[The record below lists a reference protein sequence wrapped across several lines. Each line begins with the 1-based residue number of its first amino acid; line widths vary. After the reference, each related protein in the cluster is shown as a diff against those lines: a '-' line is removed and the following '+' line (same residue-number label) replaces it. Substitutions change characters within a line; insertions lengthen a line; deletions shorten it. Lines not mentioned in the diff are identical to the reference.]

1 MTPQRATLTGLLA
14 IVLWSTSVG
23 LIRSLTEALGPIG
36 GAAMIYSTST
46 LCLLAFYGLPR
57 IKTLPR
63 IYLFAGGAM
72 FVCYEIFLSLS
83 IGLADSRMQAIEI
96 GMINY
101 LWPSLTILFSLF
113 INQQKSRFML
123 WPGLAL
129 ALGGIVWIMKGE
141 SDWTQELLWNNVL
154 ANPLAYSLAFSAAL
168 TWALYCNI
176 TKRYG
181 QGKSG
186 VSLFFFHHRPR
197 TLDAVFLQCR
207 KCDFINLAKFAATAL
222 YGRIN
227 RISLF
232 RLEYRYSA
240 WQSDATRNRLL
251 FHARAF
257 HSIGRVLAQYH
268 TRHFI
273 LARRRHGHGRLAALL
288 VRDAYADKLILNRPH
303 GFRLDFL
310 TNKNPNL
317 RVVIFFLLTCYSR
330 PHISLPKK

>member
-14 IVLWSTSVG
+14 IMLWSTSVG

-46 LCLLAFYGLPR
+46 LCLVAFYGLPR
-57 IKTLPR
+57 IKTLPKV
-63 IYLFAGGAM
+63 YLFAGGAM

-101 LWPSLTILFSLF
+101 LWPSLTIFFSLF
-113 INQQKSRFML
+113 INQQKSRFLL

-129 ALGGIVWIMKGE
+129 ALSGIVWIMKGD
-141 SDWTQELLWNNVL
+141 SNWTPELLWNNIL

-186 VSLFFFHHRPR
+186 VSLFFFVSSLVLWIQYSFSTEGTISL
-197 TLDAVFLQCR
+197 TLPSSLQLI
-207 KCDFINLAKFAATAL
+207 FMGASTAL
-222 YGRIN
+222 A
-227 RISLF
+227 
-232 RLEYRYSA
+232 YSA
-240 WQSDATRNRLL
+240 WNIGIQHGNLTLL
-251 FHARAF
+251 AAASYFTP
-257 HSIGRVLAQYH
+257 VLS
-268 TRHFI
+268 T
-273 LARRRHGHGRLAALL
+273 LLAALWL
-288 VRDAYADKLILNRPH
+288 NITPAMSFWQGVAMVTAGSLLCWYATRTP
-303 GFRLDFL
+303 
-310 TNKNPNL
+310 TN
-317 RVVIFFLLTCYSR
+317 
-330 PHISLPKK
+330 

>member
-101 LWPSLTILFSLF
+101 LWPSLTVFFSLF
-113 INQQKSRFML
+113 INQQKSRFLL

-129 ALGGIVWIMKGE
+129 SLGGIVWIMKGE
-141 SDWTQELLWNNVL
+141 SDWTPELLWNNIL

-186 VSLFFFHHRPR
+186 VSLFFFVSSLVLWIQYAFSAEGAISL
-197 TLDAVFLQCR
+197 TLPSSLQLL
-207 KCDFINLAKFAATAL
+207 FMGTSTALAYSVWNIGIQHGNLTLLATASYFTPVL
-222 YGRIN
+222 STLLAAIWLN
-227 RISLF
+227 ITPAISF
-232 RLEYRYSA
+232 
-240 WQSDATRNRLL
+240 WQGVAMVTAGSLLCWYATR
-251 FHARAF
+251 
-257 HSIGRVLAQYH
+257 
-268 TRHFI
+268 T
-273 LARRRHGHGRLAALL
+273 
-288 VRDAYADKLILNRPH
+288 P
-303 GFRLDFL
+303 
-310 TNKNPNL
+310 TN
-317 RVVIFFLLTCYSR
+317 
-330 PHISLPKK
+330 

>member
-23 LIRSLTEALGPIG
+23 LIRSLTEVLGPLG

-46 LCLLAFYGLPR
+46 LCLLIFYGLPR

-63 IYLFAGGAM
+63 IYLFAGGAL

-83 IGLADSRMQAIEI
+83 IGLADSRMQAMEI

-113 INQQKSRFML
+113 INQQKSRFLL

-141 SDWTQELLWNNVL
+141 SDWTPGLLWNNIL

-186 VSLFFFHHRPR
+186 VSLFFFIASLVLWIQYSFSAEGP
-197 TLDAVFLQCR
+197 
-207 KCDFINLAKFAATAL
+207 
-222 YGRIN
+222 
-227 RISLF
+227 ISLTLPSS
-232 RLEYRYSA
+232 LELIFMGASAALAYSA
-240 WQSDATRNRLL
+240 WNAGIQYGNLTLLATASYFTPVLSTLLAAIWLNITPALSFWQGVAMVTIGSLLCWYATR
-251 FHARAF
+251 
-257 HSIGRVLAQYH
+257 SP
-268 TRHFI
+268 TR
-273 LARRRHGHGRLAALL
+273 
-288 VRDAYADKLILNRPH
+288 
-303 GFRLDFL
+303 
-310 TNKNPNL
+310 
-317 RVVIFFLLTCYSR
+317 
-330 PHISLPKK
+330 

>member
-46 LCLLAFYGLPR
+46 LCLLAFYGIPR

-83 IGLADSRMQAIEI
+83 IGLASSRMQAIEI

-101 LWPSLTILFSLF
+101 LWPSLTVFFSLF
-113 INQQKSRFML
+113 INQQKSRFLL

-129 ALGGIVWIMKGE
+129 SLGGIVWIMKGE
-141 SDWTQELLWNNVL
+141 SDWTPALLWNNIL
-154 ANPLAYSLAFSAAL
+154 ANPQAYSLAFSAAL

-186 VSLFFFHHRPR
+186 VSLFFFVSSLVLWIQYAFSAEGAISL
-197 TLDAVFLQCR
+197 TLPSSLQLL
-207 KCDFINLAKFAATAL
+207 FMGTSTALAYSVWNIGIQHGNLTLLATAS
-222 YGRIN
+222 Y
-227 RISLF
+227 F
-232 RLEYRYSA
+232 
-240 WQSDATRNRLL
+240 TP
-251 FHARAF
+251 
-257 HSIGRVLAQYH
+257 VLS
-268 TRHFI
+268 T
-273 LARRRHGHGRLAALL
+273 LLAALWL
-288 VRDAYADKLILNRPH
+288 NITPAISFWQGVAMVTAGSLLCWYATRSP
-303 GFRLDFL
+303 
-310 TNKNPNL
+310 T
-317 RVVIFFLLTCYSR
+317 S
-330 PHISLPKK
+330 

>member
-46 LCLLAFYGLPR
+46 LCLLAFYGLPCT
-57 IKTLPR
+57 KTLPR

-113 INQQKSRFML
+113 INQQKSRFLL

-141 SDWTQELLWNNVL
+141 SDWTPELLWNNVL

-186 VSLFFFHHRPR
+186 VSLFF
-197 TLDAVFLQCR
+197 L
-207 KCDFINLAKFAATAL
+207 ITAL
-222 YGRIN
+222 ILWTQYSFSGESA
-227 RISLF
+227 ISLTLPSSLQLLF
-232 RLEYRYSA
+232 MGASTALAYSA
-240 WQSDATRNRLL
+240 WNAGIQHGNLTLLATASY
-251 FHARAF
+251 FTP
-257 HSIGRVLAQYH
+257 VLS
-268 TRHFI
+268 T
-273 LARRRHGHGRLAALL
+273 LLAALWL
-288 VRDAYADKLILNRPH
+288 NITPAMSFWQGVAMVTAGSLLCWYATRTP
-303 GFRLDFL
+303 
-310 TNKNPNL
+310 T
-317 RVVIFFLLTCYSR
+317 S
-330 PHISLPKK
+330 

>member
-46 LCLLAFYGLPR
+46 LCLLAFYGFPR

-63 IYLFAGGAM
+63 VYLFAGGAM

-101 LWPSLTILFSLF
+101 LWPSLTVFFSLF
-113 INQQKSRFML
+113 INQQKSRFLL

-129 ALGGIVWIMKGE
+129 SLGGIVWIMEGE
-141 SDWTQELLWNNVL
+141 SDWTPELLWNNIL

-176 TKRYG
+176 TRRYG

-186 VSLFFFHHRPR
+186 VSLFFFVASFLLWVQYAFSAEGAISL
-197 TLDAVFLQCR
+197 TLPSSLQLL
-207 KCDFINLAKFAATAL
+207 FMGTSTALAYSVWNIGIQHGNLTLLATAS
-222 YGRIN
+222 Y
-227 RISLF
+227 F
-232 RLEYRYSA
+232 
-240 WQSDATRNRLL
+240 TP
-251 FHARAF
+251 
-257 HSIGRVLAQYH
+257 VLS
-268 TRHFI
+268 T
-273 LARRRHGHGRLAALL
+273 LLAALWL
-288 VRDAYADKLILNRPH
+288 NITPAISFWQGVVMVTAGSLLCWYATRSSP
-303 GFRLDFL
+303 
-310 TNKNPNL
+310 
-317 RVVIFFLLTCYSR
+317 S
-330 PHISLPKK
+330 

>member
-83 IGLADSRMQAIEI
+83 IGLASSRMQAIEI

-101 LWPSLTILFSLF
+101 LWPSLTVFFSLF
-113 INQQKSRFML
+113 INQQKSRFLL

-129 ALGGIVWIMKGE
+129 SLGGIVWIMKGE
-141 SDWTQELLWNNVL
+141 SDWTPELLWNNIL
-154 ANPLAYSLAFSAAL
+154 ANPQAYSLAFSAAL

-186 VSLFFFHHRPR
+186 VSLFFFVSSLVLWIQYAFSAEGAISL
-197 TLDAVFLQCR
+197 TLPSSLQLL
-207 KCDFINLAKFAATAL
+207 FMGTSTALAYSVWNIGIQHGNLTLLATAS
-222 YGRIN
+222 Y
-227 RISLF
+227 F
-232 RLEYRYSA
+232 
-240 WQSDATRNRLL
+240 TP
-251 FHARAF
+251 
-257 HSIGRVLAQYH
+257 VLS
-268 TRHFI
+268 T
-273 LARRRHGHGRLAALL
+273 LLAALWL
-288 VRDAYADKLILNRPH
+288 NITPAISFWQGVAMVTAGSLLCWYATRSP
-303 GFRLDFL
+303 
-310 TNKNPNL
+310 T
-317 RVVIFFLLTCYSR
+317 S
-330 PHISLPKK
+330 

>member
-14 IVLWSTSVG
+14 ILLWSTSVG

-113 INQQKSRFML
+113 INQQKSRFLL

-141 SDWTQELLWNNVL
+141 SDWTPELLWNNVL

-186 VSLFFFHHRPR
+186 VSLFF
-197 TLDAVFLQCR
+197 L
-207 KCDFINLAKFAATAL
+207 ITAL
-222 YGRIN
+222 ILWTQYSFSGESA
-227 RISLF
+227 ISLTLPSSLQLLF
-232 RLEYRYSA
+232 MGASTALAYSA
-240 WQSDATRNRLL
+240 WNAGIQHGNLTLLATASY
-251 FHARAF
+251 FTP
-257 HSIGRVLAQYH
+257 VLS
-268 TRHFI
+268 T
-273 LARRRHGHGRLAALL
+273 LLAALWL
-288 VRDAYADKLILNRPH
+288 NITPAISFWQGVAMVTAGSLLCWYATRTP
-303 GFRLDFL
+303 
-310 TNKNPNL
+310 T
-317 RVVIFFLLTCYSR
+317 S
-330 PHISLPKK
+330 

>member
-46 LCLLAFYGLPR
+46 LCLLAFYGIPR

-83 IGLADSRMQAIEI
+83 IGLASSRMQAIEI

-101 LWPSLTILFSLF
+101 LWPSLTVFFSLF
-113 INQQKSRFML
+113 INQQKSRFLL

-129 ALGGIVWIMKGE
+129 SLGGIVWIMKGE
-141 SDWTQELLWNNVL
+141 SDWTPELLWNNIL

-176 TKRYG
+176 TKRYA

-186 VSLFFFHHRPR
+186 VSLFFFVSSLVLWIQYAFSAEGAISL
-197 TLDAVFLQCR
+197 TLPSSLQLL
-207 KCDFINLAKFAATAL
+207 FMGTSTALAYSVWNVGIQHGNLTLLATAS
-222 YGRIN
+222 Y
-227 RISLF
+227 F
-232 RLEYRYSA
+232 
-240 WQSDATRNRLL
+240 TP
-251 FHARAF
+251 
-257 HSIGRVLAQYH
+257 VLS
-268 TRHFI
+268 T
-273 LARRRHGHGRLAALL
+273 LLAALWL
-288 VRDAYADKLILNRPH
+288 NITPAISFWQGVAMVTAGSLLCWYATRSP
-303 GFRLDFL
+303 
-310 TNKNPNL
+310 T
-317 RVVIFFLLTCYSR
+317 S
-330 PHISLPKK
+330 

>member
-1 MTPQRATLTGLLA
+1 MSKPDADNGVRFALDFFCTRFTVSP
-14 IVLWSTSVG
+14 IILWSTSVG

-63 IYLFAGGAM
+63 VYLFAGGAM

-101 LWPSLTILFSLF
+101 LWPSLTIFFSLF
-113 INQQKSRFML
+113 INQQKSRCLL

-129 ALGGIVWIMKGE
+129 SLGGIVWIMKGD
-141 SDWTQELLWNNVL
+141 SDWTPALLWNNIL

-176 TKRYG
+176 TKRYA

-186 VSLFFFHHRPR
+186 VSLFFFISSLVLWMQYSFSAEGTISL
-197 TLDAVFLQCR
+197 TLPSALQLI
-207 KCDFINLAKFAATAL
+207 FMGASTAL
-222 YGRIN
+222 A
-227 RISLF
+227 
-232 RLEYRYSA
+232 YSA
-240 WQSDATRNRLL
+240 WNIGIQHGNLTLLATASY
-251 FHARAF
+251 FTP
-257 HSIGRVLAQYH
+257 VLS
-268 TRHFI
+268 TF
-273 LARRRHGHGRLAALL
+273 LAALWL
-288 VRDAYADKLILNRPH
+288 NITPAISFWQGVAMVTAGSLICWYATRSP
-303 GFRLDFL
+303 
-310 TNKNPNL
+310 T
-317 RVVIFFLLTCYSR
+317 T
-330 PHISLPKK
+330 

>member
-1 MTPQRATLTGLLA
+1 MTSQRATLTGLLA

-46 LCLLAFYGLPR
+46 LCLLAFYGFPR

-101 LWPSLTILFSLF
+101 LWPSLTVFFSLF
-113 INQQKSRFML
+113 INQQKSRFLL

-129 ALGGIVWIMKGE
+129 SLGGIVWIMKGE
-141 SDWTQELLWNNVL
+141 SDWTPELLWNNIL

-176 TKRYG
+176 TRRYG

-186 VSLFFFHHRPR
+186 VSLFFFVASLLLWIQYSFSAEGAISL
-197 TLDAVFLQCR
+197 TLPSSLQLL
-207 KCDFINLAKFAATAL
+207 FMGTSTALAYSVWNIGIQHGNLTLLATAS
-222 YGRIN
+222 Y
-227 RISLF
+227 F
-232 RLEYRYSA
+232 
-240 WQSDATRNRLL
+240 TP
-251 FHARAF
+251 
-257 HSIGRVLAQYH
+257 VLS
-268 TRHFI
+268 T
-273 LARRRHGHGRLAALL
+273 LLAALWL
-288 VRDAYADKLILNRPH
+288 NITPAISFWQGVVMVTAGSLLCWYATRTP
-303 GFRLDFL
+303 
-310 TNKNPNL
+310 T
-317 RVVIFFLLTCYSR
+317 S
-330 PHISLPKK
+330 

>member
-23 LIRSLTEALGPIG
+23 LIRSLTEALDPIG

-46 LCLLAFYGLPR
+46 LCLLAFYGFPR

-63 IYLFAGGAM
+63 VYLFAGGAM

-101 LWPSLTILFSLF
+101 LWPSLTVFFSLF
-113 INQQKSRFML
+113 INQQKSRFLL

-129 ALGGIVWIMKGE
+129 SLGGIVWIMKGE
-141 SDWTQELLWNNVL
+141 SDWTPELLWNNIL

-176 TKRYG
+176 TRRYG

-186 VSLFFFHHRPR
+186 VSLFFFIASLVLWVQYAFSAEGAISL
-197 TLDAVFLQCR
+197 TLPSSLQLL
-207 KCDFINLAKFAATAL
+207 FMGTSTALAYSVWNIGIQHGNLTLLATAS
-222 YGRIN
+222 Y
-227 RISLF
+227 F
-232 RLEYRYSA
+232 
-240 WQSDATRNRLL
+240 TP
-251 FHARAF
+251 
-257 HSIGRVLAQYH
+257 VLS
-268 TRHFI
+268 T
-273 LARRRHGHGRLAALL
+273 LLAALWL
-288 VRDAYADKLILNRPH
+288 NITPAISFWQGVVMVTAGSLLCWYATRTP
-303 GFRLDFL
+303 
-310 TNKNPNL
+310 T
-317 RVVIFFLLTCYSR
+317 S
-330 PHISLPKK
+330 

>member
-14 IVLWSTSVG
+14 ILLWSTSVG

-113 INQQKSRFML
+113 INQQKSRFLL
-123 WPGLAL
+123 WPSLTL

-141 SDWTQELLWNNVL
+141 SDWTPELLWNNVL

-186 VSLFFFHHRPR
+186 VSLFF
-197 TLDAVFLQCR
+197 L
-207 KCDFINLAKFAATAL
+207 ITAL
-222 YGRIN
+222 ILWTQYSFSAESA
-227 RISLF
+227 ISLTLPSSLQLLF
-232 RLEYRYSA
+232 MGASTALAYSA
-240 WQSDATRNRLL
+240 WNAGIQHGNLTLLATASY
-251 FHARAF
+251 FTP
-257 HSIGRVLAQYH
+257 VLS
-268 TRHFI
+268 T
-273 LARRRHGHGRLAALL
+273 LLAALWL
-288 VRDAYADKLILNRPH
+288 NITPALSFWQGVVMVTAGSLLCWYATRAPT
-303 GFRLDFL
+303 G
-310 TNKNPNL
+310 
-317 RVVIFFLLTCYSR
+317 
-330 PHISLPKK
+330 

>member
-1 MTPQRATLTGLLA
+1 MTSQRATLTGLLA

-46 LCLLAFYGLPR
+46 LCLLAFYGFPR

-63 IYLFAGGAM
+63 VYLFAGGAM

-101 LWPSLTILFSLF
+101 LWPSLTVFFSLF
-113 INQQKSRFML
+113 INQQKSRFLL

-129 ALGGIVWIMKGE
+129 SLGGIVWIMKGE
-141 SDWTQELLWNNVL
+141 SDWTPELLWNNIL

-176 TKRYG
+176 TRRYG

-186 VSLFFFHHRPR
+186 VSLFFFVASLLLWIQYFFSAEGAISL
-197 TLDAVFLQCR
+197 TLPSSLQLL
-207 KCDFINLAKFAATAL
+207 FMGTSTALAYSVWNIGIQHGNLTLLATAS
-222 YGRIN
+222 Y
-227 RISLF
+227 F
-232 RLEYRYSA
+232 
-240 WQSDATRNRLL
+240 TP
-251 FHARAF
+251 
-257 HSIGRVLAQYH
+257 VLS
-268 TRHFI
+268 T
-273 LARRRHGHGRLAALL
+273 LLAALWL
-288 VRDAYADKLILNRPH
+288 NITPAISFWQGVVMVTAGSLLCWYATRTP
-303 GFRLDFL
+303 
-310 TNKNPNL
+310 T
-317 RVVIFFLLTCYSR
+317 S
-330 PHISLPKK
+330 

>member
-1 MTPQRATLTGLLA
+1 MTSQRATLTGLLA

-46 LCLLAFYGLPR
+46 LCLLAFYGFPR

-63 IYLFAGGAM
+63 VYLFAGGTM

-101 LWPSLTILFSLF
+101 LWPSLTVFFSLF
-113 INQQKSRFML
+113 INQQKSRFLL

-129 ALGGIVWIMKGE
+129 SLGGIVWIMKGE
-141 SDWTQELLWNNVL
+141 SDWTPELLWNNIL

-176 TKRYG
+176 TRRYG

-186 VSLFFFHHRPR
+186 VSLFFFVASLLLWIQYAFSTEGAISL
-197 TLDAVFLQCR
+197 TLPSSLQLL
-207 KCDFINLAKFAATAL
+207 FMGTSTALAYSVWNIGIQHGNLTLLATAS
-222 YGRIN
+222 Y
-227 RISLF
+227 F
-232 RLEYRYSA
+232 
-240 WQSDATRNRLL
+240 TP
-251 FHARAF
+251 
-257 HSIGRVLAQYH
+257 VLS
-268 TRHFI
+268 T
-273 LARRRHGHGRLAALL
+273 LLAALWL
-288 VRDAYADKLILNRPH
+288 NITPAISFWQGVVMVTAGSLLCWYATRTP
-303 GFRLDFL
+303 
-310 TNKNPNL
+310 T
-317 RVVIFFLLTCYSR
+317 S
-330 PHISLPKK
+330 

>member
-63 IYLFAGGAM
+63 VYLFAGGAM

-101 LWPSLTILFSLF
+101 LWPSLTVFFSLF
-113 INQQKSRFML
+113 INQQKSRFLL

-129 ALGGIVWIMKGE
+129 SLGGIVWIMKGE
-141 SDWTQELLWNNVL
+141 SDWTPELLWNNIL

-176 TKRYG
+176 TRRYG

-186 VSLFFFHHRPR
+186 VSLFFFVASLLLWVQYTVSTEGAISL
-197 TLDAVFLQCR
+197 TLPSSLQLL
-207 KCDFINLAKFAATAL
+207 FMGTSTALAYSVWNIGIQHGNLTLLATAS
-222 YGRIN
+222 Y
-227 RISLF
+227 F
-232 RLEYRYSA
+232 
-240 WQSDATRNRLL
+240 TP
-251 FHARAF
+251 
-257 HSIGRVLAQYH
+257 VLS
-268 TRHFI
+268 T
-273 LARRRHGHGRLAALL
+273 LLAALWL
-288 VRDAYADKLILNRPH
+288 NITPAISFWQGVVMVTAGSLLCWYATRTP
-303 GFRLDFL
+303 
-310 TNKNPNL
+310 T
-317 RVVIFFLLTCYSR
+317 S
-330 PHISLPKK
+330 

>member
-14 IVLWSTSVG
+14 ILLWSTSVG

-46 LCLLAFYGLPR
+46 LCLLAFYGLPC

-113 INQQKSRFML
+113 INQQKSRFLL

-141 SDWTQELLWNNVL
+141 SDWTPELLWNNVL

-186 VSLFFFHHRPR
+186 VSLFF
-197 TLDAVFLQCR
+197 L
-207 KCDFINLAKFAATAL
+207 ITAL
-222 YGRIN
+222 ILWTQYSFSGESA
-227 RISLF
+227 ISLTLPSSLQLLF
-232 RLEYRYSA
+232 MGASTALAYSA
-240 WQSDATRNRLL
+240 WNAGIQHGNLTLLATASY
-251 FHARAF
+251 FTP
-257 HSIGRVLAQYH
+257 VLS
-268 TRHFI
+268 T
-273 LARRRHGHGRLAALL
+273 LLAALWL
-288 VRDAYADKLILNRPH
+288 NITPAMSFWQGVAMVTAGSLLCWYATRTP
-303 GFRLDFL
+303 
-310 TNKNPNL
+310 T
-317 RVVIFFLLTCYSR
+317 S
-330 PHISLPKK
+330 

>member
-14 IVLWSTSVG
+14 IILWSTSVG

-57 IKTLPR
+57 INTLPR
-63 IYLFAGGAM
+63 IYLFAGGAL

-83 IGLADSRMQAIEI
+83 IGLADSRMQAMEI

-113 INQQKSRFML
+113 INQQKSRFLL

-141 SDWTQELLWNNVL
+141 SDWTPELLWNNIL

-186 VSLFFFHHRPR
+186 VSLFFFIASLVLWIQYAFSAEGP
-197 TLDAVFLQCR
+197 
-207 KCDFINLAKFAATAL
+207 
-222 YGRIN
+222 
-227 RISLF
+227 ISLTLPSS
-232 RLEYRYSA
+232 LELLFMGASAALAYSA
-240 WQSDATRNRLL
+240 WNAGIQYGNLTLLATASYFTPVLSTLLAAIWLNITPAISFWQGVAMVTAGSLLCWYATR
-251 FHARAF
+251 
-257 HSIGRVLAQYH
+257 S
-268 TRHFI
+268 
-273 LARRRHGHGRLAALL
+273 
-288 VRDAYADKLILNRPH
+288 P
-303 GFRLDFL
+303 
-310 TNKNPNL
+310 
-317 RVVIFFLLTCYSR
+317 S
-330 PHISLPKK
+330 S

>member
-46 LCLLAFYGLPR
+46 LCLLAFYGFPR

-63 IYLFAGGAM
+63 VYLFAGGAM

-101 LWPSLTILFSLF
+101 LWPSLTVFFSLF
-113 INQQKSRFML
+113 INQQKSRFLL

-129 ALGGIVWIMKGE
+129 SLGGIVWIMEGE
-141 SDWTQELLWNNVL
+141 SDWTPELLWNNIL

-176 TKRYG
+176 TRRYG

-186 VSLFFFHHRPR
+186 VSLFFFVASFLLWVQYAFSAEGAISL
-197 TLDAVFLQCR
+197 TLPSSLQLL
-207 KCDFINLAKFAATAL
+207 FMGTSTALAYSVWNIGIQHGNLTLLATAS
-222 YGRIN
+222 Y
-227 RISLF
+227 F
-232 RLEYRYSA
+232 
-240 WQSDATRNRLL
+240 TP
-251 FHARAF
+251 
-257 HSIGRVLAQYH
+257 VLS
-268 TRHFI
+268 T
-273 LARRRHGHGRLAALL
+273 LLAALWL
-288 VRDAYADKLILNRPH
+288 NITPAISFWQGVVMVTAGSLLCWYATRSS
-303 GFRLDFL
+303 
-310 TNKNPNL
+310 PN
-317 RVVIFFLLTCYSR
+317 
-330 PHISLPKK
+330 

>member
-14 IVLWSTSVG
+14 IILWSTSVG

-46 LCLLAFYGLPR
+46 LCLVAFYGLPR
-57 IKTLPR
+57 IKTLPKV
-63 IYLFAGGAM
+63 YLFAGGAM

-101 LWPSLTILFSLF
+101 LWPSLTIFFSLF
-113 INQQKSRFML
+113 INQQKSRFLL

-129 ALGGIVWIMKGE
+129 ALGGIVWIMKGD
-141 SDWTQELLWNNVL
+141 SNWTPELLWNNIL

-186 VSLFFFHHRPR
+186 VSLFFFVSSLVLWIQYSCSTEGTISL
-197 TLDAVFLQCR
+197 TLPSSLQLI
-207 KCDFINLAKFAATAL
+207 FMGASTAL
-222 YGRIN
+222 A
-227 RISLF
+227 
-232 RLEYRYSA
+232 YSA
-240 WQSDATRNRLL
+240 WNIGIQHGNLTLL
-251 FHARAF
+251 AAASYFTP
-257 HSIGRVLAQYH
+257 VLS
-268 TRHFI
+268 T
-273 LARRRHGHGRLAALL
+273 LLAALWL
-288 VRDAYADKLILNRPH
+288 NITPAMSFWQGVAMVTAGSLLCWYATRSP
-303 GFRLDFL
+303 
-310 TNKNPNL
+310 TN
-317 RVVIFFLLTCYSR
+317 
-330 PHISLPKK
+330 